1 MTPDHVSGEVLE
13 QLLECLDL
21 PDPAHGPSAAWVF
34 RVLSHARRLAALEA
48 TLAYEEWRRTPGPNT
63 YGAFR
68 AAQDQA
74 DAAQDALA
82 RAVGGPLADAIDRGA
97 PRSA

>member
-1 MTPDHVSGEVLE
+1 MTPDNTSGGEMLE

-21 PDPAHGPSAAWVF
+21 PEPAHGPTAPWVF
-34 RVLSHARRLAALEA
+34 RVLSHARQSAQLEA
-48 TLAYEEWRRTPGPNT
+48 TDAYEEWRRTPGPKT

-82 RAVGGPLADAIDRGA
+82 RAAFEPGGAAIDRS
-97 PRSA
+97 PWS

>member
-1 MTPDHVSGEVLE
+1 MTPENMNGERPE
-13 QLLECLDL
+13 QLRECIEL
-21 PDPAHGPSAAWVF
+21 PDPAQGPSAAWVF
-34 RVLSHARRLAALEA
+34 RVLSYARQLAQLEA
-48 TLAYEEWRRTPGPNT
+48 TLAYEQWRRAPGPKT

-82 RAVGGPLADAIDRGA
+82 RSALEPGGAAIDRRA
-97 PRSA
+97 TRNA

>member
-13 QLLECLDL
+13 QLLECLEL
-21 PDPAHGPSAAWVF
+21 PEPAHGPSAAWVF
-34 RVLSHARRLAALEA
+34 RVLGYARQLAQLEA
-48 TLAYEEWRRTPGPNT
+48 TLAYEEWRRTPGPKT

-82 RAVGGPLADAIDRGA
+82 RAALEPRDAAIDR
-97 PRSA
+97 SA

>member
-13 QLLECLDL
+13 QLLECLEL
-21 PDPAHGPSAAWVF
+21 PEPAHGPSAAWVF
-34 RVLSHARRLAALEA
+34 RVLSYARELAQLEA
-48 TLAYEEWRRTPGPNT
+48 TLAYEEWRRTPGPKT

-82 RAVGGPLADAIDRGA
+82 RAALEPRDAAIDRRA
-97 PRSA
+97 